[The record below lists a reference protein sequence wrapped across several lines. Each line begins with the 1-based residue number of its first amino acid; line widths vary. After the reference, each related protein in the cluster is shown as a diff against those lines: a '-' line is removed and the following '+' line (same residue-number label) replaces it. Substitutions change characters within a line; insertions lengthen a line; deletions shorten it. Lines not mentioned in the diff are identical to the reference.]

1 MLSKI
6 PYYPN
11 NSIPTKIQVTV
22 ENALIIFLKA
32 KSCKMEPLA
41 LTALN
46 IITQN
51 FDEVKESEEWAKEDG
66 SKLSQMMSE
75 TMAFKNSRK
84 ESPNLSL
91 LLGGCILLKFK
102 KSFLYFFSST
112 GATIL
117 SNL

>member
-6 PYYPN
+6 PYYRN
-11 NSIPTKIQVTV
+11 NSSPTKIQVTV
-22 ENALIIFLKA
+22 ENALIVFLKA

-84 ESPNLSL
+84 RNKNTNAGF
-91 LLGGCILLKFK
+91 GGFN
-102 KSFLYFFSST
+102 FF
-112 GATIL
+112 IQF
-117 SNL
+117 